1 MVVKLKIYADN
12 ASTTKIDPKVLEEML
27 PFLKEDYGN
36 PSSLHSK
43 GLFAQR
49 AVESARQIIANSLG
63 ANPEEIIFT
72 SGATES
78 DNLAIKGIAYANKDS
93 AKKKIITTKIE
104 HDAVLKTFE
113 QLSLEGF
120 ETVFLNVDKEGF
132 VKLEELKKALDEKTL
147 LVSIIHANNEIGTI
161 QNIKEISKLC
171 HEAGAIFHTDATQSF
186 TKIPINVKELGID
199 LMTMNAHKL
208 HGPKGVGALYIK
220 QGIKIK
226 PLFAGGGQEVKI
238 RSGTHNVPAIVGF
251 GKAVEI
257 QIKEMEK
264 NGNYIKSL
272 RDKLYLMLSKI
283 EGSSL
288 NGPNDF
294 SKEKRLVNN
303 LNMRFSGVEGE
314 AMLLRL
320 DDLGVM
326 VSTASACSSQSLK
339 PSHVLMACGL
349 SHEEAHGSL
358 RFSLSK
364 FNLESELF
372 VIASSVEKVVSDLR
386 ELSPLVGL
394 RKQKVK

>member
-1 MVVKLKIYADN
+1 MKIYADN
-12 ASTTKIDPKVLEEML
+12 AATTKVDPHVLEEML
-27 PFLKEDYGN
+27 SFLREDYGN

-49 AVESARQIIANSLG
+49 AVDKARQIISDSIG

-78 DNLAIKGIAYANKDS
+78 DNLAIKGIAYANKDNQ
-93 AKKKIITTKIE
+93 KKKLITTKIE

-113 QLSLEGF
+113 QLSSEGF

-132 VKLEELKKALDEKTL
+132 VKLDELKKTLDEKTL

-161 QNIKEISKLC
+161 QNIKAISELC
-171 HEAGAIFHTDATQSF
+171 HNAGAIFHTDATQSY
-186 TKIPINVKELGID
+186 TKTPINVKELNID

-220 QGIKIK
+220 EDIKIK
-226 PLFAGGGQEVKI
+226 PLFSGGGQEFKI
-238 RSGTHNVPAIVGF
+238 RSGTYNVPGIVGF

-257 QIKEMEK
+257 QINEMEK
-264 NGNYIKSL
+264 NSNYMKSL
-272 RDKLYLMLSKI
+272 RDKLYSMLSKI
-283 EGSSL
+283 EQSHL
-288 NGPNDF
+288 NGPTDF

-314 AMLLRL
+314 AMLFRL

-349 SHEEAHGSL
+349 SHEQAHGSL

-364 FNLESELF
+364 FNLESEIST
-372 VIASSVEKVVSDLR
+372 IATSVEKVVADLR
-386 ELSPLVGL
+386 KLSPLVGL
-394 RKQKVK
+394 RNQKVR

>member
-1 MVVKLKIYADN
+1 MKIYADN
-12 ASTTKIDPKVLEEML
+12 ASTTKLDPCVLEEML
-27 PFLKEDYGN
+27 PFLKEDFGN

-49 AVESARQIIANSLG
+49 AVDKARLIISESIG
-63 ANPEEIIFT
+63 VNPEEIIFT

-93 AKKKIITTKIE
+93 TRKKIITTKIE

-132 VKLEELKKALDEKTL
+132 VKLDELKKELTEKTL

-161 QNIKEISKLC
+161 QDIKTISELC
-171 HEAGAIFHTDATQSF
+171 HKVGAIFHTDATQSY
-186 TKIPINVKELGID
+186 TKIPINIKDLNID

-220 QGIKIK
+220 EGLKIK
-226 PLFAGGGQEVKI
+226 PLFGGGGQEFKI
-238 RSGTHNVPAIVGF
+238 RSGTYNVAGIVGF

-257 QIKEMEK
+257 QTKQIEK
-264 NGNYIKSL
+264 NSDYIKSL
-272 RDKLYLMLSKI
+272 RDELYQKLSKI
-283 EGSSL
+283 ENSKI
-288 NGPNDF
+288 NGPTDL

-303 LNMRFSGVEGE
+303 LNIRFSGIEGE
-314 AMLLRL
+314 AMLFRL
-320 DDLGVM
+320 DDLGIM

-349 SHEEAHGSL
+349 SHEQAHGSL

-364 FNLESELF
+364 FNHPSEIPI
-372 VIASSVEKVVSDLR
+372 IATAVEKVVTDLR
-386 ELSPLVGL
+386 KLSPLVGL
-394 RKQKVK
+394 RKQKVN